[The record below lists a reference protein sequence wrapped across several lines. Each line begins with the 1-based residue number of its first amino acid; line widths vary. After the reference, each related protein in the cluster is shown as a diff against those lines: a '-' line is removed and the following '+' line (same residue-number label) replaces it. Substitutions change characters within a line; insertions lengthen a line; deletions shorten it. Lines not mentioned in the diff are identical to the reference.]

1 MKLHI
6 AAWQVILAAVLVLAS
21 IGMDAEPPAQTEAA
35 GTVTQGTV
43 LLSSLINAP
52 DSAAPK
58 LVRPL
63 GSPKPGSV
71 SLAALEPVAAAAVP
85 LAVLQPV
92 AAAAVPAVHEGVVTP
107 EVAAAAATADSP
119 SAPSGAADTV
129 VSMDAA
135 GAAASAL
142 ATGPA
147 TGAGPV
153 FRFAVISDIHV
164 EAWNKESHTKLR
176 KALTDL
182 GTHVPGQ
189 ALVINGDLGN
199 GLLKDYETLGKLM
212 QENPYPGQVVYTI
225 GNHEFYKAW
234 TDASGKWNEAN
245 FPNGET
251 AEASINRFLQ
261 FTGYEKVYHDSWIG
275 GYHFVF
281 LGSES
286 YRQTDD
292 SYAEDAW
299 LSENQLNWLE
309 GVMAEGA
316 EDGKPIFVFLHQPL
330 PYTVAG
336 SYTDFNSRAVVQH
349 DRLKE
354 ILSRYPQ
361 TVFFSGHSHWEL
373 GSPGTFIQD
382 EFTMVNTSSV
392 LTPYDT
398 TDNPIAAEERK
409 SEGLMVEVTGNRV
422 QIKGRNFTAGDWV
435 PEASYTVEP

>member
-35 GTVTQGTV
+35 GTATQGTV
-43 LLSSLINAP
+43 VPSSLINASDP
-52 DSAAPK
+52 AAPK

-63 GSPKPGSV
+63 GSPKPDEV

-85 LAVLQPV
+85 LAALQPI
-92 AAAAVPAVHEGVVTP
+92 AAAAVPAVQE
-107 EVAAAAATADSP
+107 
-119 SAPSGAADTV
+119 GAALPAV
-129 VSMDAA
+129 DAT

-142 ATGPA
+142 AAGPA

-182 GTHVPGQ
+182 GTHAPGQ

-199 GLLKDYETLGKLM
+199 GLPKDYETLGKLM

-261 FTGYEKVYHDSWIG
+261 FNGYEKVYHDSWIG

-292 SYAEDAW
+292 SFAEDAW

-316 EDGKPIFVFLHQPL
+316 EEGKPIFVFLHQPL

-382 EFTMVNTSSV
+382 GFTMVNTSSV

-409 SEGLMVEVTGNRV
+409 SEGLVVEVTGNRV
-422 QIKGRNFTAGDWV
+422 QIKGRNFTAGDWI

>member
-35 GTVTQGTV
+35 GTATQGTV
-43 LLSSLINAP
+43 VPSSLINASDP
-52 DSAAPK
+52 AAPK

-63 GSPKPGSV
+63 GSPKPDEV

-85 LAVLQPV
+85 LAALQPI
-92 AAAAVPAVHEGVVTP
+92 AAAAVPAVQE
-107 EVAAAAATADSP
+107 
-119 SAPSGAADTV
+119 GAALPAV
-129 VSMDAA
+129 DAA
-135 GAAASAL
+135 GSAVSAL
-142 ATGPA
+142 AAVPSG
-147 TGAGPV
+147 GAGPV

-182 GTHVPGQ
+182 GTHAPGQ

-199 GLLKDYETLGKLM
+199 GLPKDYETLGKLM

-261 FTGYEKVYHDSWIG
+261 FTGYEKVYHDSWID

-292 SYAEDAW
+292 SFAEDAW

-316 EDGKPIFVFLHQPL
+316 EEGKPIFVFLHQPL

-409 SEGLMVEVTGNRV
+409 SEGLVVEVTGNRV
-422 QIKGRNFTAGDWV
+422 QIKGRNFTAGDWI

>member
-35 GTVTQGTV
+35 GTATQGTV
-43 LLSSLINAP
+43 VPSSLINASDP
-52 DSAAPK
+52 AAPK

-63 GSPKPGSV
+63 GSPKPDEV

-85 LAVLQPV
+85 LAALQPI
-92 AAAAVPAVHEGVVTP
+92 AAAAVPAVQE
-107 EVAAAAATADSP
+107 
-119 SAPSGAADTV
+119 GAALPAV
-129 VSMDAA
+129 DAA

-142 ATGPA
+142 AAGPA

-182 GTHVPGQ
+182 GTHAPGQ

-199 GLLKDYETLGKLM
+199 GLPKDYETLGKLM

-261 FTGYEKVYHDSWIG
+261 FTGYEKVYHDSWID

-292 SYAEDAW
+292 SFAEDAW

-316 EDGKPIFVFLHQPL
+316 EEGKPIFVFLHQPL

-409 SEGLMVEVTGNRV
+409 SEGLVVEVTGNRV
-422 QIKGRNFTAGDWV
+422 QIKGRNFTAGDWI

>member
-35 GTVTQGTV
+35 GTATQGTV
-43 LLSSLINAP
+43 VPSSLINASDP
-52 DSAAPK
+52 AAPK

-63 GSPKPGSV
+63 GSPKPDEV

-85 LAVLQPV
+85 LAALQPI
-92 AAAAVPAVHEGVVTP
+92 AAAAVPAVQE
-107 EVAAAAATADSP
+107 
-119 SAPSGAADTV
+119 GAALPAV
-129 VSMDAA
+129 DAT

-142 ATGPA
+142 AAGPA

-182 GTHVPGQ
+182 STHAPGQ

-199 GLLKDYETLGKLM
+199 GLPKDYETLGKLM

-292 SYAEDAW
+292 SFAEDAW

-316 EDGKPIFVFLHQPL
+316 EEGKPIFVFLHQPL

-382 EFTMVNTSSV
+382 GFTMVNTSSV

-409 SEGLMVEVTGNRV
+409 SEGLVVEVTGNRV
-422 QIKGRNFTAGDWV
+422 QIKGRNFTAGDWI

>member
-35 GTVTQGTV
+35 DSVTQGMDMP
-43 LLSSLINAP
+43 SYFINDS

-63 GSPKPGSV
+63 GSPKPGSAPV
-71 SLAALEPVAAAAVP
+71 AVAAAAIP
-85 LAVLQPV
+85 LAALQPV
-92 AAAAVPAVHEGVVTP
+92 AAAAAVPAAQEG
-107 EVAAAAATADSP
+107 AALPAVEASPATADGP
-119 SAPSGAADTV
+119 SAP
-129 VSMDAA
+129 A
-135 GAAASAL
+135 GAAADNAAAADAAGSAVSAL
-142 ATGPA
+142 AAAPSG
-147 TGAGPV
+147 GAGPV

-182 GTHVPGQ
+182 GTNAPGQ

-199 GLLKDYETLGKLM
+199 GLPKDYETLGKLM

-251 AEASINRFLQ
+251 ADASINRFLQ

-316 EDGKPIFVFLHQPL
+316 EEGKPIFVFLHQPL

-349 DRLKE
+349 DRLRE
-354 ILSRYPQ
+354 LLSRYPQ

-373 GSPGTFIQD
+373 GSPGTLIRD
-382 EFTMVNTSSV
+382 GFTMVNTSSV

-409 SEGLMVEVTGNRV
+409 SEGIVVEVTGNTV
-422 QIKGRNFTAGDWV
+422 QIKGRNFTAGDWI
-435 PEASYTVEP
+435 PEASYTVGP

>member
-35 GTVTQGTV
+35 GSVAQGAVVPST
-43 LLSSLINAP
+43 LINDP
-52 DSAAPK
+52 DPAAPK

-63 GSPKPGSV
+63 GSPKPGDV

-85 LAVLQPV
+85 LAALQPI
-92 AAAAVPAVHEGVVTP
+92 AAAAVPAVQE
-107 EVAAAAATADSP
+107 
-119 SAPSGAADTV
+119 GAALPAV
-129 VSMDAA
+129 DAA
-135 GAAASAL
+135 GAAASSL
-142 ATGPA
+142 AA
-147 TGAGPV
+147 TTVAGAGPV

-182 GTHVPGQ
+182 GTNAPGQ

-199 GLLKDYETLGKLM
+199 GLPKDYETLGKLM

-234 TDASGKWNEAN
+234 TDASGKWNEAG

-292 SYAEDAW
+292 SYPEDAW

-316 EDGKPIFVFLHQPL
+316 EEGKPIFVFLHQPL

-361 TVFFSGHSHWEL
+361 TIFFSGHSHWEL
-373 GSPGTFIQD
+373 GSPGTLIRD
-382 EFTMVNTSSV
+382 GFTMVNTSSV

-398 TDNPIAAEERK
+398 TDNPIAAEEQK
-409 SEGLMVEVTGNRV
+409 SEGIVVEVTSNSV
-422 QIKGRNFTAGDWV
+422 QIKGRNFTAGDWI
-435 PEASYTVEP
+435 PEASYTVGP

>member
-21 IGMDAEPPAQTEAA
+21 SGMDAEPPAQKEAA
-35 GTVTQGTV
+35 VSATEESIFPP
-43 LLSSLINAP
+43 LLINDSDP
-52 DSAAPK
+52 DAPK

-63 GSPKPGSV
+63 GSPKAGAAP
-71 SLAALEPVAAAAVP
+71 LAA
-85 LAVLQPV
+85 LQPV
-92 AAAAVPAVHEGVVTP
+92 AEGIPAVQEVRAAP
-107 EVAAAAATADSP
+107 PMVAAAAAAPPDS
-119 SAPSGAADTV
+119 ASG
-129 VSMDAA
+129 SKP
-135 GAAASAL
+135 L
-142 ATGPA
+142 
-147 TGAGPV
+147 

-164 EAWNKESHTKLR
+164 EAWNKESHSKLR

-199 GLLKDYETLGKLM
+199 GLPKDYETLGMLM

-234 TDASGKWNEAN
+234 TDASGQWNEAG

-281 LGSES
+281 LGSET

-316 EDGKPIFVFLHQPL
+316 EKGKPIFVFLHQPL

-336 SYTDFNSRAVVQH
+336 SYTAFNSRAVVQH
-349 DRLKE
+349 DRLRE

-361 TVFFSGHSHWEL
+361 TIFFSGHSHWEL
-373 GSPGTFIQD
+373 GSSGTLIRD
-382 EFTMVNTSSV
+382 GFTMVNSSSV

-398 TDNPIAAEERK
+398 KDNPIAAEEQK
-409 SEGLMVEVTGNRV
+409 SEGVVVEVTGSGV
-422 QIKGRNFTAGDWV
+422 QIKGRNFTAGDWI
-435 PEASYTVEP
+435 PEASYMVVP

>member
-35 GTVTQGTV
+35 DSVTQGMV
-43 LLSSLINAP
+43 VPSSFINDS

-63 GSPKPGSV
+63 GSPKPGSAPV
-71 SLAALEPVAAAAVP
+71 AVAAA
-85 LAVLQPV
+85 QEGV
-92 AAAAVPAVHEGVVTP
+92 ALPAVEASP
-107 EVAAAAATADSP
+107 ATADGP
-119 SAPSGAADTV
+119 SAP
-129 VSMDAA
+129 A
-135 GAAASAL
+135 GAAADNAAAVDAAGSAVSAL
-142 ATGPA
+142 AAAPSG
-147 TGAGPV
+147 GAGPV

-176 KALTDL
+176 KAMTDL
-182 GTHVPGQ
+182 GSNAPGQ

-199 GLLKDYETLGKLM
+199 GLPKDYETLGKLM

-251 AEASINRFLQ
+251 ADASINRFLQ

-316 EDGKPIFVFLHQPL
+316 EEGKPIFVFLHQPL

-349 DRLKE
+349 DRLRE

-373 GSPGTFIQD
+373 GSPGTLIRD
-382 EFTMVNTSSV
+382 GFTMVNTSSV

-398 TDNPIAAEERK
+398 TDNPIAAEEGK
-409 SEGLMVEVTGNRV
+409 SEGIVVEVTGNTV
-422 QIKGRNFTAGDWV
+422 QIKGRNFTAGDWI
-435 PEASYTVEP
+435 PEASYTVGP

>member
-21 IGMDAEPPAQTEAA
+21 IGMDAEPPAQTEAS
-35 GTVTQGTV
+35 GSVVQGTV
-43 LLSSLINAP
+43 VPSSLINGP
-52 DSAAPK
+52 DPAAPK

-63 GSPKPGSV
+63 GSPKPDEV
-71 SLAALEPVAAAAVP
+71 SLAAL
-85 LAVLQPV
+85 QPI
-92 AAAAVPAVHEGVVTP
+92 AAAAVPAVQVDAALPVVETTP
-107 EVAAAAATADSP
+107 
-119 SAPSGAADTV
+119 
-129 VSMDAA
+129 A
-135 GAAASAL
+135 GAAADTAAAVDAAGSAVSAL
-142 ATGPA
+142 AAAPSG
-147 TGAGPV
+147 GAGPV

-164 EAWNKESHTKLR
+164 EAWNKDSHTKLR
-176 KALTDL
+176 KAMTDL
-182 GTHVPGQ
+182 GTNAPGQ

-199 GLLKDYETLGKLM
+199 GLPKDYETLGKLM

-251 AEASINRFLQ
+251 VDASINRFLQ

-316 EDGKPIFVFLHQPL
+316 EEGKPIFVFLHQPL

-349 DRLKE
+349 DRLRE

-373 GSPGTFIQD
+373 GSPGTLIRD
-382 EFTMVNTSSV
+382 GFTMVNTSSV

-409 SEGLMVEVTGNRV
+409 SEGLVVEVTGNRV
-422 QIKGRNFTAGDWV
+422 QIKGRNFTAGDWI
-435 PEASYTVEP
+435 PEASYTVDP

>member
-6 AAWQVILAAVLVLAS
+6 AAWQVILAAVLVIAS
-21 IGMDAEPPAQTEAA
+21 IGMDAEPPAQTEPADP
-35 GTVTQGTV
+35 VVQGTV
-43 LLSSLINAP
+43 VPSILINSA

-63 GSPKPGSV
+63 GS
-71 SLAALEPVAAAAVP
+71 
-85 LAVLQPV
+85 
-92 AAAAVPAVHEGVVTP
+92 AAVPAVQE
-107 EVAAAAATADSP
+107 
-119 SAPSGAADTV
+119 GAALPAV
-129 VSMDAA
+129 EAVMADAA
-135 GAAASAL
+135 GAAASVL
-142 ATGPA
+142 AAAPSG
-147 TGAGPV
+147 GAGPV

-164 EAWNKESHTKLR
+164 EAWNKESHTKLGQ
-176 KALTDL
+176 ALSDL
-182 GTHVPGQ
+182 GTNAPGQ

-199 GLLKDYETLGKLM
+199 GLPKDYETLGKLM
-212 QENPYPGQVVYTI
+212 KETPYPGQVVYTI

-234 TDASGKWNEAN
+234 TDASGKWNEAA

-251 AEASINRFLQ
+251 SEASINRFLQ

-286 YRQTDD
+286 YRQTDE

-299 LSENQLNWLE
+299 LSENQLSWLE
-309 GVMAEGA
+309 RVMAEGA

-373 GSPGTFIQD
+373 GSPGTLIR
-382 EFTMVNTSSV
+382 EGFTMVNTSSV

-409 SEGLMVEVTGNRV
+409 SEGLVVEVTGNRV
-422 QIKGRNFTAGDWV
+422 QIKGRNFTAGDWI